1 MLDYYPHDRCWCTSS
16 LSSAPAV
23 FHVRLCMHHCSP
35 DAVSMNVLLRFRPSR
50 SKSQN
55 RHKKRLSFG
64 TAWQSVGLSQL
75 NRKPANMFGL
85 TRLTFALKLNSN
97 PCLVP
102 LALPYSLFASDVFP
116 WVVWCLFLWGMFYWS
131 VQRGLSAGWI
141 YSVKLWSVYNPWGT
155 SFEAFGIN
163 CSVLWSLIL

>member
-1 MLDYYPHDRCWCTSS
+1 MTGVDVPL
-16 LSSAPAV
+16 
-23 FHVRLCMHHCSP
+23 HCHQP
-35 DAVSMNVLLRFRPSR
+35 L
-50 SKSQN
+50 
-55 RHKKRLSFG
+55 LSFMCG
-64 TAWQSVGLSQL
+64 SACIIVLPTLFPWTCCCVSDLPEVNRKTVTKKDCHLTAWQSVGLSQL

-141 YSVKLWSVYNPWGT
+141 YSVKLRSVYNPWGT

-163 CSVLWSLIL
+163 CSVLPGIWPNGRHVCH